1 MRWFWDQFGIFW
13 GVGVERGKKRNLNL
27 LGCYS
32 ILTLKPILVIPDT
45 WGVVKFNVNPW
56 ELLLSKSVHCE
67 LPVTTKAKYLGLKE
81 L

>member
-1 MRWFWDQFGIFW
+1 MIFL
-13 GVGVERGKKRNLNL
+13 GGGGKREEKKFKSAWMLQ
-27 LGCYS
+27 Y
-32 ILTLKPILVIPDT
+32 LTLKPVLVIPDI
-45 WGVVKFNVNPW
+45 WGVVKFNINPW

>member
-1 MRWFWDQFGIFW
+1 MRWFWDQFGVFFD
-13 GVGVERGKKRNLNL
+13 GEGKGKKRNLNL

-32 ILTLKPILVIPDT
+32 ILTLKSVLVIPDV
-45 WGVVKFNVNPW
+45 WGVVKFNGNPW